1 MELGVFSKR
10 CEFCNC
16 TAGGGHVMSGKWLNE
31 PRTSLKVKLPF
42 ENLPLVRLDCLESG
56 TIGWLVLSQLKFD
69 LVWHETSLIC
79 ESSAT

>member
-1 MELGVFSKR
+1 MELGDFLVLQR

-42 ENLPLVRLDCLESG
+42 ENLPRHGSRLRWNLDPQDSSRFGSTLIWFG
-56 TIGWLVLSQLKFD
+56 FD
-69 LVWHETSLIC
+69 L
-79 ESSAT
+79 